1 MESMNKLSIVV
12 LFALA
17 ACGKESIS
25 ETRMISG
32 TPRGANCNLDLVH
45 VDVTQFSFNSTWDV
59 LGYVTLLDKGTQDP
73 AAPENREIVRPRA
86 CNMGGTAVAVAING
100 MSQNNLGQ
108 SGSGLVYMVLRPKTA
123 AAAPTTF

>member
-1 MESMNKLSIVV
+1 MNNLSIVV
-12 LFALA
+12 VLVLA
-17 ACGKESIS
+17 GCGKAGIS

-32 TPRGANCNLDLVH
+32 TPRGATCNLDLVQ
-45 VDVTQFSFNSTWDV
+45 VDITQISFNSTWDV

-100 MSQNNLGQ
+100 MSQNNLGR

-123 AAAPTTF
+123 AAVTTTF